1 MSLRNRAPEQ
11 APEQAAV
18 ACHNALF
25 LTDPHVDRES
35 VISAK
40 GTRVAG
46 TCEWITHNASYR
58 AWLNSD
64 GGGNGNEDGNGDT
77 RLLWISGGPGKG
89 KTMMSVFLTEELGK
103 HTARIDNTEL
113 AFFFCSAQDDRRNT
127 AIAVLRGLVHQ
138 IIGKRPQLVKHALP
152 HFETPERTQQTL
164 SSLETL
170 WLIFSKLV
178 ADAELG
184 MMFCVVD
191 GLDECEQS
199 TLRGLLPRLVGLLAG
214 GTPSSTHSTF
224 KLAIVSRDMPSL
236 RGCTT
241 RVRLDPDNDKKV
253 AGDIKLFVSARVA
266 ELSRIE
272 GFNYDFRAS
281 VQAVLL
287 ARAEGTFLWV
297 GFAMHELSQKETCSE
312 ILEALRD
319 LPSGLPAIYSR
330 MLLQIPVKRRA
341 VSRAILHW
349 VTLAVRSLQLRE
361 LASAIGLK
369 VLLPLVTVEQATRD
383 AIAVCG
389 PLLKIRDQ
397 EVGFVHQSARDY
409 LLEKDHGS
417 DSVLEAFSFDPESKH
432 LELTRKCLDCI
443 AQSELRDRTINL
455 GAEPMPGESPLLRYA
470 VLHWPE
476 HARNCSIL
484 VTDLFNSFGLFLQ
497 QHSPVRIHWW
507 ETYHAMKQGYRP
519 ILPPLLHMACSLDI
533 VPWVEAVLADN
544 GRTPL
549 DRAHWDV
556 KDEGGQ
562 TALHWA
568 VRGGSVLVMKLLLD
582 NGANIEAKDKD
593 SMTALHL
600 AASEGN
606 KAMVRLLVDLG
617 ADIEAKNKNNMTALH
632 LAALKGEKAVVRLL
646 VDLGADIEAKNKN
659 NMTALHSAA
668 LKGEEAVVRLLVDL
682 RADIEAKNKNNMTAL
697 HSAALKG
704 EEAVVRLL
712 VNLGADIE
720 ARDNNSKTVL
730 HSAASSWAGN
740 KAVVRLLVDLGAD
753 IGVKDNNGRTAL
765 FWAASEGKEAV
776 VRLLVDLGADVKAKD
791 NDGETAL
798 FWAASRGKEAVVRL
812 LVDLGVDIE
821 ARDNDGRTALFCAAS
836 EGKEAAVRLLVNL
849 GADIEARDNDSKTVL
864 HSAAS
869 SWREKEA
876 MVRLLVDRG
885 ADIEA
890 KDKDNMT
897 ALHLAASEGK
907 EAVVRLLVD
916 LGADIEAKDKDN
928 ITAFER
934 GGGGGAPASGQRSGC
949 QSEGQRWEDGAA
961 RDSSAREQD
970 SGAAASRQRSGRQGD
985 EQVWEHGAALGSS
998 RREQGGGAAA
1008 GGPWGGR

>member
-1 MSLRNRAPEQ
+1 M
-11 APEQAAV
+11 
-18 ACHNALF
+18 
-25 LTDPHVDRES
+25 
-35 VISAK
+35 I
-40 GTRVAG
+40 
-46 TCEWITHNASYR
+46 
-58 AWLNSD
+58 
-64 GGGNGNEDGNGDT
+64 
-77 RLLWISGGPGKG
+77 
-89 KTMMSVFLTEELGK
+89 SVFLTEELGK

-272 GFNYDFRAS
+272 GFNHDFRAS

-361 LASAIGLK
+361 LASAIGLQ

-484 VTDLFNSFGLFLQ
+484 VTDLFHSFGLFLQ
-497 QHSPVRIHWW
+497 QHSPMRIHWW

-519 ILPPLLHMACSLDI
+519 IPPPLLHMACSLDI

-568 VRGGSVLVMKLLLD
+568 VRGGSVLVIKLLLE

-600 AASEGN
+600 AA
-606 KAMVRLLVDLG
+606 
-617 ADIEAKNKNNMTALH
+617 
-632 LAALKGEKAVVRLL
+632 LKGEEAVVRLL
-646 VDLGADIEAKNKN
+646 VDLGADIEAENKK
-659 NMTALHSAA
+659 NMTALR
-668 LKGEEAVVRLLVDL
+668 EAIWR
-682 RADIEAKNKNNMTAL
+682 
-697 HSAALKG
+697 
-704 EEAVVRLL
+704 
-712 VNLGADIE
+712 
-720 ARDNNSKTVL
+720 
-730 HSAASSWAGN
+730 GN
-740 KAVVRLLVDLGAD
+740 RVVVRLLVDLGAD
-753 IGVKDNNGRTAL
+753 IEARDNDGRTAL
-765 FWAASEGKEAV
+765 HLVASSWREKEAM
-776 VRLLVDLGADVKAKD
+776 VRLLVDL
-791 NDGETAL
+791 
-798 FWAASRGKEAVVRL
+798 R
-812 LVDLGVDIE
+812 VDIE

-836 EGKEAAVRLLVNL
+836 KGEEAVVRLLVDL
-849 GADIEARDNDSKTVL
+849 GADIKARDNNSETVL

-890 KDKDNMT
+890 KNKNNMT
-897 ALHLAASEGK
+897 ALHLAASKGK

-916 LGADIEAKDKDN
+916 LGADVEAKDKDN
-928 ITAFER
+928 MTALHSAALNGEEAVVRLLVDRGADVKAMNKYRITVLHSAAR
-934 GGGGGAPASGQRSGC
+934 GGNEAVVQLLVDLGADVEAKDKDNMTALHSAALNGEEAVVRLLVDLGADVEAKDKDNMTALHSAALNGEEAVVRLLVDRGADVKAMNKYG
-949 QSEGQRWEDGAA
+949 STVLHLAA
-961 RDSSAREQD
+961 RGGNEAVVRLLMDRGAGVKAKGNDRET
-970 SGAAASRQRSGRQGD
+970 
-985 EQVWEHGAALGSS
+985 AL
-998 RREQGGGAAA
+998 
-1008 GGPWGGR
+1008 